1 MLIHPQA
8 RLQASEGPQCA
19 SKLWKDSACVD
30 TLTMCP
36 VFPPQEREERRKR
49 DEIREERKRE
59 RERERRL
66 EARDGHG
73 PSKKS
78 KLTRDR

>member
-1 MLIHPQA
+1 MLKV
-8 RLQASEGPQCA
+8 LKTSWVLFL
-19 SKLWKDSACVD
+19 SS
-30 TLTMCP
+30 
-36 VFPPQEREERRKR
+36 QEREERRKR
-49 DEIREERKRE
+49 DEIRAERRRQ

-66 EARDGHG
+66 ETRDGHG